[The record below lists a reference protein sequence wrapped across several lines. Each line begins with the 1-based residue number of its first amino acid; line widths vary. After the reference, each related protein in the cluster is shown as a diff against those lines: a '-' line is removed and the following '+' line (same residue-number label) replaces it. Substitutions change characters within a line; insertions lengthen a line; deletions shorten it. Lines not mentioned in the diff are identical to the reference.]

1 MTKRN
6 YVQSVSRR
14 SPQSAVLSTGYEKYK
29 VEAQNANARKEQLW
43 DEAMEHGGVG
53 DRNADS
59 KIAKMENRLKV
70 NIASNS

>member
-1 MTKRN
+1 MN
-6 YVQSVSRR
+6 
-14 SPQSAVLSTGYEKYK
+14 PQSAVLSTGYEKYK